1 MAVVSDL
8 DFRGRGVVRED
19 GRVVFVAGALP
30 GEEVRFRM
38 TQTKKRFAEG
48 VVTEILAASPERVV
62 PPCAYAAQCGGCDV
76 QHLAVAAQRRWKE
89 RLWQSQLSRLGGGA
103 VEETWPLLAG
113 DAWHYRRRARLAVQ
127 DGRIGFRARG
137 GHEVVDIARCLVLD
151 ERLNALLPALRG
163 VRGAT
168 DITLDAGEEALA
180 VGLHG
185 QVDSQTAAR
194 LAQATGAGVWVN
206 GQAVVPTPL
215 SYRLPDFAVEIA
227 YAPAHFTQANQLLNR
242 ALVAQAMRMLA
253 PRPGER
259 IADFFAGLGNFSLP
273 MARLGAEVVAV
284 EGEAAMV
291 RAAQALADA
300 HGLPM
305 TAKRADLFAMTE
317 KSLKALGHFD
327 AWLLDPPRAG
337 AQALVSAIGKRG
349 APARL
354 LYVSCDPATLSRDS
368 AILRDKG
375 YRLASGGVIDMFA
388 HTAHV
393 ESMALFVHE
402 G

>member
-30 GEEVRFRM
+30 GEEVRFRV
-38 TQTKKRFAEG
+38 TQAKKRFAEG
-48 VVTEILAASPERVV
+48 VVTEVLAASPERVV

-103 VEETWPLLAG
+103 AAQTWPLLAG

-127 DGRIGFRARG
+127 DGQIGFRVRG

-206 GQAVVPTPL
+206 GQAVVAAPL

-242 ALVAQAMRMLA
+242 ALVAQAMRLLA

-273 MARLGAEVVAV
+273 MARLGAEVVAF

-402 G
+402 E